1 MDVTVWVEVSVE
13 DAVAEGVAVDDTVLV
28 KVNDAVWVE
37 VGLFVLVEVGVEE

>member
-1 MDVTVWVEVSVE
+1 VGVPVWVKVSVE
-13 DAVAEGVAVDDTVLV
+13 DAVAEGVGVDDMVLV